1 MLKKKFR
8 LNMVVVYMGHIHNY
22 QIPVQ
27 NIIAQLAW
35 LYQLDYSIVDGD
47 EVFPLVGEPCDMIY
61 FRSTGYTS

>member
-1 MLKKKFR
+1 
-8 LNMVVVYMGHIHNY
+8 MVVVYMGHIHNY